1 MDKNKDKQTDEEII
15 QSVLTGDKEMFSLL
29 VNRYQRM
36 VLGYGYQLSRN
47 QDTASDL
54 VQETFITA
62 YNSLDRLK
70 EPAAFPGWLL
80 GILKNKW
87 QNLGRENKI
96 PTISLNELGLD
107 LPDSGQSPMYS
118 EEQLEKISNYVSSL
132 PEKYREVVLLKY
144 LQDFSYKEIARI
156 LEIPVTTVTMRLI
169 YARKFLMKK
178 AKEDGLL

>member
-1 MDKNKDKQTDEEII
+1 MNKDIKNQTDEEII
-15 QSVLTGDKEMFSLL
+15 QSVLNGDKEMYGLL

-36 VLGYGYQLSRN
+36 VLGYGYQLCRN

-54 VQETFITA
+54 AQETFITA

-80 GILKNKW
+80 GILKNKYR
-87 QNLGRENKI
+87 NLERVNKI
-96 PTISLNELGLD
+96 PTISLSELGLD
-107 LPDSGQSPMYS
+107 FPDSDQRPMYS
-118 EEQLEKISNYVSSL
+118 EEQLEKISHYVSSL

-156 LEIPVTTVTMRLI
+156 LDIPVTTVTMRLI